1 MSEERQR
8 VQVIHSIEQ
17 RLEESRCDRRHY
29 EYMHS
34 LIEEEISVLEET
46 LNQLHKLGDITDK

>member
-8 VQVIHSIEQ
+8 VQVIHSIEH
-17 RLEESRCDRRHY
+17 RLEDSRRDLRHH
-29 EYMHS
+29 EYMFS

-46 LNQLHKLGDITDK
+46 LNQLHKLGGITDK

>member
-8 VQVIHSIEQ
+8 VHVILSIEQ
-17 RLEESRCDRRHY
+17 RLEESRCDRDYY
-29 EYMHS
+29 EYIHD
-34 LIEEEISVLEET
+34 LLEEEISVLEET